1 MRARRETQGAGK
13 IGVSVATVAEDSRK
27 GNMMGIMRTKSIDQS
42 VRDTEEPE
50 FQLRK
55 ALGPI
60 DLVVFGIGV
69 IIGTGI
75 FVLTGVAA
83 HNFAGPAISL
93 SFVVSGIACALA
105 ALCYAEF
112 ASTVPVAGSAYT
124 FSYASL
130 GEFIAWIIGWD
141 LILEFIVG
149 ASTVSVGW
157 SQYFNRILE
166 TFFGVSLPKAI
177 TGGVV
182 NLPAAFIAL
191 LLMVILVIGIRLSSG
206 FNITVT
212 TIKLAVVVF
221 FIVVGLFFV
230 NTANWS
236 PFVPPAGGTVQS
248 VSTEGGGPSL
258 LQFVTGAQQQSF
270 GFAGIITAAAIVF
283 FAYIGFDVVATTSEE
298 ARNPQRDLPIGILG
312 SLAICTVLYILV
324 SQIMTGI
331 VRYDQLDTEAPMASV
346 LQQVGQ
352 GWAAGLVS
360 LGALCGLTSV
370 IMILMLGQ
378 SRVAFAMSRDNL
390 LPRYFARSHPRF
402 RTPYRITIITGL
414 VVAVMAALV
423 PLESLAELVNIGT
436 LFAFVLVS
444 IGVIVLRRTQPNL
457 RRAFR
462 TPLVPVVPILAVL
475 FCLYLMV
482 SLPIYTWAR
491 FVVWM
496 ILGLIVYFAYGM
508 RHSRLARDESVEET
522 AREV

>member
-1 MRARRETQGAGK
+1 
-13 IGVSVATVAEDSRK
+13 
-27 GNMMGIMRTKSIDQS
+27 MGIMRTKSIEQS
-42 VRDTEEPE
+42 IRDTEEPE

-60 DLVVFGIGV
+60 DLIVFGIGV

-93 SFVVSGIACALA
+93 SFVFSGVACALA

-124 FSYASL
+124 FSYASI
-130 GEFIAWIIGWD
+130 GELFAWIIGWD

-166 TFFGVSLPKAI
+166 TFFGVSLPGAI
-177 TGGVV
+177 IKGPLDGGAA
-182 NLPAAFIAL
+182 NLPGAAIAL
-191 LLMVILVIGIRLSSG
+191 ILMVILVIGIRLSSG
-206 FNITVT
+206 FNFTVT
-212 TIKLAVVVF
+212 AIKLAVVLF
-221 FIVVGLFFV
+221 FIGFGIFFV
-230 NTANWS
+230 NPANWS
-236 PFVPPAGGTVQS
+236 PFIPPAGGTVES

-258 LQFVTGAQQQSF
+258 LQFLTGAEQQAF

-312 SLAICTVLYILV
+312 SLGICTVLYILV

-331 VRYDQLDTEAPMASV
+331 VPYNELDTEAPMASV
-346 LQQVGQ
+346 FQDIGQ
-352 GWAAGLVS
+352 SWAAGLVS
-360 LGALCGLTSV
+360 VGAICGLTSV

-390 LPRYFARSHPRF
+390 LPRYFGRSHPRF

-414 VVAVMAALV
+414 VVAVMAAFV
-423 PLESLAELVNIGT
+423 PLQSLAELVNIGT

-462 TPLVPVVPILAVL
+462 TPFVPVVPILAVL
-475 FCLYLMV
+475 ACLYLMV
-482 SLPIYTWAR
+482 SLPVATWVR

-496 ILGLIVYFAYGM
+496 VIGLVVYFLYGV
-508 RHSRLARDESVEET
+508 RHSRLARDETAEEP

>member
-1 MRARRETQGAGK
+1 
-13 IGVSVATVAEDSRK
+13 
-27 GNMMGIMRTKSIDQS
+27 MGIMRTKSIEQS
-42 VRDTEEPE
+42 IRDTEEPE

-60 DLVVFGIGV
+60 DLIVFGIGV

-93 SFVVSGIACALA
+93 SFVFSGVACALA

-124 FSYASL
+124 FSYASI
-130 GEFIAWIIGWD
+130 GEFFAWIIGWD

-166 TFFGVSLPKAI
+166 TFFGVSLPGAI
-177 TGGVV
+177 IKGPLDGGAA
-182 NLPAAFIAL
+182 NLPGAAIAL
-191 LLMVILVIGIRLSSG
+191 ILMVILVIGIRLSSG
-206 FNITVT
+206 FNFTVT
-212 TIKLAVVVF
+212 AIKLAVVLF
-221 FIVVGLFFV
+221 FIGFGIFFV
-230 NTANWS
+230 NPANWS
-236 PFVPPAGGTVQS
+236 PFIPPAGGTVES

-258 LQFVTGAQQQSF
+258 LQFLTGAEQQAF

-312 SLAICTVLYILV
+312 SLGICTVLYILV

-331 VRYDQLDTEAPMASV
+331 VPYYELDTEAPMASV
-346 LQQVGQ
+346 FQDIGQ
-352 GWAAGLVS
+352 SWAAGLVS
-360 LGALCGLTSV
+360 VGAICGLTSV

-390 LPRYFARSHPRF
+390 LPRYFGRSHPRF

-414 VVAVMAALV
+414 VVAVMAAFV
-423 PLESLAELVNIGT
+423 PLQSLAELVNIGT

-462 TPLVPVVPILAVL
+462 TPFVPVVPILAVL
-475 FCLYLMV
+475 ACLYLMV
-482 SLPIYTWAR
+482 SLPVATWVR

-496 ILGLIVYFAYGM
+496 VIGLIVYFLYGV
-508 RHSRLARDESVEET
+508 RHSRLARDETAEEP
-522 AREV
+522 ARGV